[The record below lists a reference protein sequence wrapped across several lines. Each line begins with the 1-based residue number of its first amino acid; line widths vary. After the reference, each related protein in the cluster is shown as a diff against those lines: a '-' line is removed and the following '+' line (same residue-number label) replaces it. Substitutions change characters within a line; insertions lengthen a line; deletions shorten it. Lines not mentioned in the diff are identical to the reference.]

1 MDKKQ
6 REERRRQEDI
16 ALQRGLL
23 WVVGAVVLE
32 ALLVLVNRFYINYSL
47 SDAGIQLCITLHEV
61 LRVLRIAA
69 PVAAVLSLAWA
80 VWQFRQKKK
89 YALPLILAIALA
101 AAAICVHVIIKYQAA
116 GVSMLYWLV
125 VAWAVLA
132 LVFYIYQREFFLAAA
147 ACGMSV
153 LGLWFVRYGLSGQKE
168 AIALLVPIGIGMLL
182 SIAIFAKI
190 FSEVLFPRFPLQTN
204 LFFIGLILGGLP
216 VIYGKVKGNTI
227 KIPQILAFVLFF
239 VMVVGFALVGEGG
252 DASADISF
260 SVVNVIKLFG
270 VGIIAAATMVIP
282 GVSGSMI
289 MMILGYYNTIID
301 TINDFINAL
310 KNFDITAMLETFV
323 VLVPFGVGV
332 VVGVVAVAKL
342 IEFMLKKYPLVTYWA
357 IIGLIVASP
366 FAILIMMQVG
376 AIGIVEILTGVVLLA
391 VGFLISLKLGA

>member
-1 MDKKQ
+1 MMKEFIVNIL
-6 REERRRQEDI
+6 RGMVIGI
-16 ALQRGLL
+16 ANVIPGVSGGTMMVSMGIYDRLI
-23 WVVGAVVLE
+23 
-32 ALLVLVNRFYINYSL
+32 LVLTHF
-47 SDAGIQLCITLHEV
+47 
-61 LRVLRIAA
+61 
-69 PVAAVLSLAWA
+69 
-80 VWQFRQKKK
+80 
-89 YALPLILAIALA
+89 
-101 AAAICVHVIIKYQAA
+101 IKR
-116 GVSMLYWLV
+116 M
-125 VAWAVLA
+125 
-132 LVFYIYQREFFLAAA
+132 
-147 ACGMSV
+147 
-153 LGLWFVRYGLSGQKE
+153 KE
-168 AIALLVPIGIGMLL
+168 TIALLVPIGIGMLL

-216 VIYGKVKGNTI
+216 VIYGKVKGNSI

-310 KNFDITAMLETFV
+310 KDFDIAAMLETFV
-323 VLVPFGVGV
+323 VLVPFGIGV

>member
-1 MDKKQ
+1 MVKEFIVNVLRGMVIGIANVIPGVSGGTMMVSMGIYDKL
-6 REERRRQEDI
+6 I
-16 ALQRGLL
+16 
-23 WVVGAVVLE
+23 
-32 ALLVLVNRFYINYSL
+32 LVLTHF
-47 SDAGIQLCITLHEV
+47 
-61 LRVLRIAA
+61 
-69 PVAAVLSLAWA
+69 
-80 VWQFRQKKK
+80 
-89 YALPLILAIALA
+89 
-101 AAAICVHVIIKYQAA
+101 IKR
-116 GVSMLYWLV
+116 M
-125 VAWAVLA
+125 
-132 LVFYIYQREFFLAAA
+132 
-147 ACGMSV
+147 
-153 LGLWFVRYGLSGQKE
+153 KE
-168 AIALLVPIGIGMLL
+168 TVALLVPIGIGMLL
-182 SIAIFAKI
+182 SIAVFAKI
-190 FSEVLFPRFPLQTN
+190 FSEILFPRFPLQTN

-216 VIYGKVKGNTI
+216 VIYGKVKGKSI
-227 KIPQILAFVLFF
+227 KVPQILAFVLFF

-310 KNFDITAMLETFV
+310 KDFDIAAMLQTFV
-323 VLVPFGVGV
+323 VLVPFGIGV

-342 IEFMLKKYPLVTYWA
+342 IEFMLKKFPEVTYWA

-391 VGFLISLKLGA
+391 VGFVISLKLGA

>member
-1 MDKKQ
+1 M
-6 REERRRQEDI
+6 
-16 ALQRGLL
+16 
-23 WVVGAVVLE
+23 
-32 ALLVLVNRFYINYSL
+32 
-47 SDAGIQLCITLHEV
+47 
-61 LRVLRIAA
+61 
-69 PVAAVLSLAWA
+69 
-80 VWQFRQKKK
+80 
-89 YALPLILAIALA
+89 
-101 AAAICVHVIIKYQAA
+101 
-116 GVSMLYWLV
+116 
-125 VAWAVLA
+125 
-132 LVFYIYQREFFLAAA
+132 
-147 ACGMSV
+147 
-153 LGLWFVRYGLSGQKE
+153 
-168 AIALLVPIGIGMLL
+168 
-182 SIAIFAKI
+182 
-190 FSEVLFPRFPLQTN
+190 LFPRFPLQTN

-216 VIYGKVKGNTI
+216 VIYGKVKGNSI

-252 DASADISF
+252 DVSADISF

>member
-1 MDKKQ
+1 M
-6 REERRRQEDI
+6 
-16 ALQRGLL
+16 
-23 WVVGAVVLE
+23 
-32 ALLVLVNRFYINYSL
+32 
-47 SDAGIQLCITLHEV
+47 
-61 LRVLRIAA
+61 
-69 PVAAVLSLAWA
+69 
-80 VWQFRQKKK
+80 
-89 YALPLILAIALA
+89 
-101 AAAICVHVIIKYQAA
+101 
-116 GVSMLYWLV
+116 
-125 VAWAVLA
+125 
-132 LVFYIYQREFFLAAA
+132 
-147 ACGMSV
+147 
-153 LGLWFVRYGLSGQKE
+153 
-168 AIALLVPIGIGMLL
+168 
-182 SIAIFAKI
+182 
-190 FSEVLFPRFPLQTN
+190 FPRFPLQTN

-216 VIYGKVKGNTI
+216 VIYGKVKGNSI

-252 DASADISF
+252 DVSADISF